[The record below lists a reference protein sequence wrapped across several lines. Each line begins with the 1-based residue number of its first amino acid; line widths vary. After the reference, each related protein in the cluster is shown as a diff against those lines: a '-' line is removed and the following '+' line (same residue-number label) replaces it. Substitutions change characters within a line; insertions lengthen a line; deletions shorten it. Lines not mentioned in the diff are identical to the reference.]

1 MQNDWADPEMHIQR
15 LDEMLNFL
23 DKRLDNAKDD
33 DETLKII
40 DKILEVTQL
49 KYKFVD
55 MMIENDTS

>member
-1 MQNDWADPEMHIQR
+1 MRNDWADPEMHIQR

-40 DKILEVTQL
+40 DKILEVTEL
-49 KYKFVD
+49 KRKFVD
-55 MMIENDTS
+55 MVN